1 MGPQPLGCRQA
12 ALGAAFTATSADPLE
27 AAAVH
32 PGLEWELRS
41 SSGLARPPGAPT
53 NPRLPGPDLPQPG
66 SRRCPLVCPAGAVR
80 TEPETGPWL
89 GHGSA
94 GEGPAGVPRVLL
106 GLVVTD

>member
-1 MGPQPLGCRQA
+1 MTLCLGVGLLGTPASVGCRQA

-27 AAAVH
+27 AAVVH

-66 SRRCPLVCPAGAVR
+66 SRRCPLVCPAGAMI
-80 TEPETGPWL
+80 
-89 GHGSA
+89 
-94 GEGPAGVPRVLL
+94 
-106 GLVVTD
+106 